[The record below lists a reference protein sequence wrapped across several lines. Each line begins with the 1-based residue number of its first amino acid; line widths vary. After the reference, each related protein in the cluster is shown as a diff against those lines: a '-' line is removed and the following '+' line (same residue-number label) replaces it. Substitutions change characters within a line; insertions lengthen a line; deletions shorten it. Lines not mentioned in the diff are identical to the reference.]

1 MDYIEELSI
10 EEKILMK
17 NNIEKYLFK
26 NDYKNAFIMFLI
38 YIARMNLADR
48 DDFIIYFKNFFREKN
63 TK

>member
-10 EEKILMK
+10 ENKIVMK

-26 NDYKNAFIMFLI
+26 NDYENAFILFLI

-48 DDFIIYFKNFFREKN
+48 DDFIIYFKKFFREKN
-63 TK
+63 TY